1 MFFVS
6 IAADRQTVAASYGFN
21 DCLTADAET
30 VRRYLQ
36 TLSAWNSKQSIAS
49 EWAVL
54 CAPETVS
61 VITADTE
68 TDSLTEQIDCLC
80 RCLGLSETD

>member
-6 IAADRQTVAASYGFN
+6 TAADRQTVAASYGHT

-36 TLSAWNSKQSIAS
+36 TLSLWNNRQSDS
-49 EWAVL
+49 VL

-68 TDSLTEQIDCLC
+68 ADRLSEQIACLC

>member
-1 MFFVS
+1 MFIVS
-6 IAADRQTVAASYGFN
+6 TAADRQTVAASYGFN

-36 TLSAWNSKQSIAS
+36 TLSLWNNRQSDS
-49 EWAVL
+49 VL

-68 TDSLTEQIDCLC
+68 ADSLSEQIDCLC